1 MFRCVQTYFIEKY
14 PYTVYSLIFSLIL
27 TVSVIVF
34 DVKTVSEMANLVI
47 LKQMALYI
55 LFVPPQAYMGQIRK
69 FSAGKFRGV
78 SQTKMSS
85 MHKVKINFDLC

>member
-34 DVKTVSEMANLVI
+34 DVKTVSEIAHLVI

-55 LFVPPQAYMGQIRK
+55 LFVPPGIYGADQEIFRRK
-69 FSAGKFRGV
+69 ISWCFSNQNVIYA
-78 SQTKMSS
+78 
-85 MHKVKINFDLC
+85 

>member
-55 LFVPPQAYMGQIRK
+55 LFVPQAYMGQITK
-69 FSAGKFRGV
+69 FSPGKFCVV

-85 MHKVKINFDLC
+85 MPKVKINFDLC